1 MQRVAAAK
9 PAWKTTATGED
20 AGDRPH
26 LLRRFWRS
34 AGGFWGRQGW
44 RLAWVLC
51 TALVSI
57 ALAPPR
63 RHLWHERLAS
73 RHFRRVAGKGFPS
86 TVLLLSALYLPLL
99 AGSVALS
106 IMNVFARMTL
116 QRRWRGWLN
125 ALLIDRW
132 LRNGRHYQLDLV
144 RGAPEKSGVSGI
156 AERRANRHGGGA
168 VEALR
173 PD

>member
-51 TALVSI
+51 TALVSDRPS
-57 ALAPPR
+57 APR

-116 QRRWRGWLN
+116 QRRLARVAQRAADRSLAQERP
-125 ALLIDRW
+125 ALPARPGDAGAHQESEVSASADDVRIAT
-132 LRNGRHYQLDLV
+132 
-144 RGAPEKSGVSGI
+144 RGAG
-156 AERRANRHGGGA
+156 RACDR
-168 VEALR
+168 L
-173 PD
+173 